1 MAASLE
7 HRRLKILAGTLPEN
21 LYRLNVLTESR
32 VCADQVDIVFPSSPN
47 LLAAFSNLK
56 TRYAKG
62 KTKLSE
68 LFARSSAFV
77 KAGSLSSDMIWLG
90 TSSGACDDTWCI
102 DAYGQLTLFV
112 SDRMYQQMGIPG
124 AKLKFPSIHSDAYVV
139 TVALH
144 KIFTQPALLAR
155 VKAGLKVLDTKRE
168 EEGLG
173 EWDCVCAT
181 VDPSAALSPLF
192 EELAMHA
199 DVQEITPET
208 KQLHNCHVPT
218 AQLSPFPSEKTDE
231 DEREDWHLRMNS
243 LFGWVGLAALN
254 SQRLSHNDR
263 PDPYIAIYEPPE
275 ASSVGNATHLRW
287 RGLLSPAFLK
297 SILDVVLRTWL
308 ISDDTA
314 NFIAITVQPCLQAP
328 IGRLAKQPYSMPSN
342 ALRVPRSD
350 GEDTW
355 SLILSKAGETIKEH
369 ECEWVLVEC
378 LGQGDARWG

>member
-7 HRRLKILAGTLPEN
+7 HRRLKILAGALPEN

-32 VCADQVDIVFPSSPN
+32 VCVEQVDIVFPSSPT

-62 KTKLSE
+62 KTKLSD

-77 KAGSLSSDMIWLG
+77 KSGSLNSDMIWLG

-102 DAYGQLTLFV
+102 DAYGQLTLCV

-124 AKLKFPSIHSDAYVV
+124 AKLKFPSMHSDAAVV

-144 KIFTQPALLAR
+144 QIFTQPALLAR
-155 VKAGLKVLDTKRE
+155 VKAGLKILDAKRE

-173 EWDCVCAT
+173 EWKFVY
-181 VDPSAALSPLF
+181 PSAPLLEKLAL
-192 EELAMHA
+192 HA
-199 DVQEITPET
+199 DIHEITPRT
-208 KQLHNCHVPT
+208 KEIHDCNVPT
-218 AQLSPFPSEKTDE
+218 AQLSPFPGEKTDD
-231 DEREDWHLRMNS
+231 DEREDWHHRMIS
-243 LFGWVGLAALN
+243 LFEWVGLAAL
-254 SQRLSHNDR
+254 SSPRLSIHDR

-275 ASSVGNATHLRW
+275 ASLVGNATHLRW
-287 RGLLSPAFLK
+287 RGLLSPSFLK
-297 SILDVVLRTWL
+297 SILDVVLGTWL
-308 ISDDTA
+308 RSDDPA
-314 NFIAITVQPCLQAP
+314 NFIAITVQPSLQAP
-328 IGRLAKQPYSMPSN
+328 VGRLAKQPNSIPSN

-355 SLILSKAGETIKEH
+355 SLILSRSGEGLKEP